1 LRILNN
7 ESDEK
12 LDAISIF
19 LTNAEAVQ
27 LRGYL
32 NQLIEKPEL
41 QHSHLSSEDYKKEI
55 TVCIYDEKDLKG
67 FHPRSIKLIEKD
79 E

>member
-1 LRILNN
+1 MRILDDG
-7 ESDEK
+7 SDKK
-12 LDAISIF
+12 LDTISVF
-19 LTNAEAVQ
+19 LTKEEAIQ

-32 NQLIEKPEL
+32 SQLIDKPKL
-41 QHSHLSSEDYKKEI
+41 QHAHLSSGDYKKEVTI
-55 TVCIYDEKDLKG
+55 CIYDEKNLEG

>member
-1 LRILNN
+1 MRILD
-7 ESDEK
+7 EQSDKK
-12 LDAISIF
+12 LDTISIF
-19 LTNAEAVQ
+19 LTEEEAVQ

-32 NQLIEKPEL
+32 DQIIDNPKL
-41 QHSHLSSEDYKKEI
+41 QHAHLSSEDYKKEI
-55 TVCIYDEKDLKG
+55 TICIYDKKDLEG

>member
-1 LRILNN
+1 MRILDDD
-7 ESDEK
+7 SDNK
-12 LDAISIF
+12 LDTISIF
-19 LTNAEAVQ
+19 LTKEEAVQ

-32 NQLIEKPEL
+32 NQLLDKPKL
-41 QHSHLSSEDYKKEI
+41 QHAHLSSKDYKKEI
-55 TVCIYDEKDLKG
+55 TVCIYDEKDLEG

>member
-1 LRILNN
+1 MRILDDNA
-7 ESDEK
+7 DKK
-12 LDAISIF
+12 LDTISIF
-19 LTNAEAVQ
+19 LTKEEAVQ

-32 NQLIEKPEL
+32 NQLIDKPKM
-41 QHSHLSSEDYKKEI
+41 QHAHLSSEDYQKEM
-55 TVCIYDEKDLKG
+55 TVCIYDEKDLEG